1 MQSENRR
8 ECVGGVAD
16 TQTVSQPTPYALAQG
31 LMPSPSRCF
40 LCGGQVDDSNDTKE
54 HVFPKWLLNRFD
66 LWDERLTLLN
76 GTTIKY
82 GQLVIPCCQP
92 CNNQHLSILENRV
105 QQAFARGVEA
115 VGALEPSDLYLWIV
129 KIYYGLLFRN
139 LTLPLDR
146 RTAEEGPIFTTEDLS
161 RFRFL
166 HLMLQGIR
174 GIDVRIRNAGTPGS
188 CVIAPAQTSTLGHR
202 SLNWDYFDVPHAP
215 FLAVRVGSVAIFAG
229 MADFGAFLHF
239 AKDTPHFDAMRHLQL
254 HPEQFQE
261 FASLC
266 ASIAMWVSYE
276 PDYQV
281 DEDGPNLTLV
291 FDETTATSHIPM
303 FMHEP
308 RFFELWA
315 ATANVRGATDA
326 RVGRM
331 PTLLLDENEQPR
343 HMSMDED
350 VAEGRFLPGSAARR
364 SHSGGK

>member
-1 MQSENRR
+1 M
-8 ECVGGVAD
+8 AD
-16 TQTVSQPTPYALAQG
+16 TPTMSQPSPYVLTQG

-54 HVFPKWLLNRFD
+54 HVFPKWLLKRFD
-66 LWDERLTLLN
+66 LWNEPLTLLN

-82 GQLVIPCCQP
+82 RQLVIPCCQP

-105 QQAFARGVEA
+105 QQAFALGVEA
-115 VGALEPSDLYLWIV
+115 VGALASSDLYLWMV

-146 RTAEEGPIFTTEDLS
+146 RIAEVGPIVTPEDLS

-174 GIDVRIRNAGTPGS
+174 GIDVRMLHAGTPGS
-188 CVIAPAQTSTLGHR
+188 CVIAPAQTSTLGHK
-202 SLNWDYFDVPHAP
+202 SLNWDYFDVPHVP

-239 AKDTPHFDAMRHLQL
+239 AKKTKHFDAARHLQL
-254 HPEQFQE
+254 HPAQFQE

-266 ASIAMWVSYE
+266 AAIAMWVSDRR
-276 PDYQV
+276 DYQV
-281 DEDGPNLTLV
+281 AEDGPNLTLV
-291 FDETTATSHIPM
+291 FDETTATSHIPT

-308 RFFELWA
+308 KFLGLWA
-315 ATANVRGATDA
+315 AMANLRGDTDA
-326 RVGRM
+326 RAGRM
-331 PTLLLDENEQPR
+331 PTLFLDEDQQPR
-343 HMSMDED
+343 HLSMDED
-350 VAEGRFLPGSAARR
+350 VAEGRLLPASAVRR
-364 SHSGGK
+364 LRSGGK